1 VTSTHAAPAPA
12 PAPGIAARSA
22 ALRILRAVRSGTTFD
37 AALDAALAG
46 LEDHDRRLA
55 HEIAAGVLRSRTT
68 LDAAITPHVH
78 ARWSRVA
85 EDVRDILRVGA
96 YQLTALERV
105 PAYAAVQSAVDLA
118 RETHGAKTAGFANA
132 VLRRVAERA
141 RAPAARAAQGGAPMD
156 ARALAKEYSHP
167 EWLVARWLEHYGPD
181 RTEALLRHDNTRP
194 TLTVRPLAW
203 EKSRIRD
210 SFEAAGITVEDGP
223 EPDVLIA
230 RGARRI
236 EDLPGFL
243 DGGFIVQDAAQALVL
258 AHARVPDGAIVWD
271 ACAAPGGKAAVLAQ
285 RCRVV
290 ASDGSRPRTWRLTQ
304 TLERTAPSVR
314 VAVAD
319 ASYPPLAERS
329 VDIAL
334 VDAPCSATGTIAKHP
349 DARWRLKPAAI
360 ADLAERQRAILDGA
374 AATVRPGGALIYI
387 TCSLE
392 PEENEDQVESFLER
406 HPDFARDGADLAVFP
421 TDRGTDGAFA
431 ARLVRAQ

>member
-1 VTSTHAAPAPA
+1 MHAAPAPA
-12 PAPGIAARSA
+12 PGTAARSA
-22 ALRILRAVRSGTTFD
+22 ALQILRAVRSGTTFD

-46 LEDHDRRLA
+46 LDDQDRRLA
-55 HEIAAGVLRSRTT
+55 HEIAAGVLRSRSV
-68 LDAAITPHVH
+68 LDAAIAPHVH

-118 RETHGAKTAGFANA
+118 REAHGAKTAGFANA

-141 RAPAARAAQGGAPMD
+141 GAPAAQGTGPMD
-156 ARALAKEYSHP
+156 ARALAKQYSHP
-167 EWLVARWLEHYGPD
+167 EWLVARWLEHYGPE

-223 EPDVLIA
+223 EPDVLMA

-258 AHARVPDGAIVWD
+258 AHARVPNGAFVWD

-285 RCRVV
+285 RCRVM
-290 ASDGSRPRTWRLTQ
+290 ASDGSRPRTWRLMQ
-304 TLERTAPSVR
+304 TLERTAPDVR

-319 ASYPPLAERS
+319 ASYPPLADQA
-329 VDIAL
+329 VDVAL

-349 DARWRLKPAAI
+349 DARWRLKPSAI
-360 ADLAERQRAILDGA
+360 AELAERQRAILDGA
-374 AATVRPGGALIYI
+374 ATTVRPGGALIYI

-392 PEENEDQVESFLER
+392 PEENEDQVESFLAR
-406 HPDFARDGADLAVFP
+406 HPDFTRDGADLAVFP

>member
-1 VTSTHAAPAPA
+1 MTSAHAAPAP
-12 PAPGIAARSA
+12 GTAARSA
-22 ALRILRAVRSGTTFD
+22 ALQILRTVRSGTTFD
-37 AALDAALAG
+37 AALDAALGG
-46 LEDHDRRLA
+46 LDDHDRRLA
-55 HEIAAGVLRSRTT
+55 HEIAAGVLRSRSV
-68 LDAAITPHVH
+68 LDAAIEPHVR

-118 RETHGAKTAGFANA
+118 REAHGAKTAGFVNA

-141 RAPAARAAQGGAPMD
+141 GTPTAPPARGELPMD
-156 ARALAKEYSHP
+156 ARALAKRYSHP
-167 EWLVARWLEHYGPD
+167 EWLVARWLAHYGPA
-181 RTEALLRHDNTRP
+181 RTEALLQHDNTRP
-194 TLTVRPLAW
+194 TLTIRPLTW

-210 SFEAAGITVEDGP
+210 SFEAAGIAVEDGP
-223 EPDVLIA
+223 ESDVLLA

-243 DGGFIVQDAAQALVL
+243 EGAFIVQDAAQAQVL
-258 AHARVPDGAIVWD
+258 AHARVPDGAVVWD
-271 ACAAPGGKAAVLAQ
+271 ACAAPGGKTAVLAQ

-290 ASDGSRPRTWRLTQ
+290 ASDGSRPRTWRLMQ
-304 TLERTAPSVR
+304 TLRRTAPTVR

-319 ASYPPLAERS
+319 ASYPPLADRS
-329 VDIAL
+329 VDVVL

-360 ADLAERQRAILDGA
+360 AELAERQRAILDGA
-374 AATVRPGGALIYI
+374 AAAVRPGGALIYI

-392 PEENEDQVESFLER
+392 PEENEDQVEHFLAR
-406 HPDFARDGADLAVFP
+406 HPDFTRDGTDLAVFP

-431 ARLVRAQ
+431 ARLVRAP